1 MVNMFYH
8 YPVMTTIWSNVNR
21 QEQNVVA
28 YQKVEEVL
36 VAGSGGLKR
45 KLFFCAY
52 YPFEDNQSKLYP
64 PSLVSRTQLH
74 HFPLQ
79 LPVQQPGAGL
89 LSLRYGRNIYI

>member
-36 VAGSGGLKR
+36 VALREGQTSF
-45 KLFFCAY
+45 LF
-52 YPFEDNQSKLYP
+52 
-64 PSLVSRTQLH
+64 PSLKTGPIPNSTLLMGCCRCCRTT
-74 HFPLQ
+74 
-79 LPVQQPGAGL
+79 
-89 LSLRYGRNIYI
+89 

>member
-1 MVNMFYH
+1 MFYH

-74 HFPLQ
+74 HLPLQ
-79 LPVQQPGAGL
+79 LPVEQPGAGL
-89 LSLRYGRNIYI
+89 IPLPHGRHPPSD